1 MAAPN
6 HAEVRI
12 LVLLYDFSG
21 LLSQLTTPF
30 PPHFVLTAANHRT
43 ASSIV
48 IIGAHLAA
56 MSGSSPQAAPI
67 ASAEVNVEVEED
79 DVDSSY
85 GDEISPTS
93 MSLRTS
99 IMRYEWKHGRR
110 YHSYQSGT
118 YSFPNDDQEQDRLDM
133 IHHVYY
139 RALNDRLFLAPI
151 EPDGL
156 LVLDIGTGTGIW
168 SMEFADLY
176 PGASIVGNDLSPI
189 QPSFVPP
196 NVKFVVD
203 DVELDWS
210 EPTKY
215 DFIHCRY
222 MCGAI
227 RDWPRL
233 VQQIY
238 ENLSSGGWVEFQES
252 VNAPYS
258 EDGSLEPDNPLVQ
271 LVDCVQDACDRIG
284 RTANPA
290 PSFTRWAQE
299 AGFAKV
305 EEKRFKLPVGDW
317 PKDPRFKEIG
327 AFLAVNISEGV
338 EAFTAV
344 LLRDVLGWSQEE
356 VEVLNA
362 SVRAAVRRR
371 DVHAIFDFLV
381 VTAMKS

>member
-1 MAAPN
+1 
-6 HAEVRI
+6 
-12 LVLLYDFSG
+12 
-21 LLSQLTTPF
+21 
-30 PPHFVLTAANHRT
+30 
-43 ASSIV
+43 
-48 IIGAHLAA
+48 
-56 MSGSSPQAAPI
+56 MSGSSPQAAAVAP
-67 ASAEVNVEVEED
+67 AERNVEVDED

-85 GDEISPTS
+85 GDEISSAST
-93 MSLRTS
+93 SLRTS

-151 EPDGL
+151 EPSGL
-156 LVLDIGTGTGIW
+156 LILDIGTGTGLWPIDL
-168 SMEFADLY
+168 ADLY
-176 PGASIVGNDLSPI
+176 PGASVVGNDLSPI

-196 NVKFVVD
+196 NVKFVID
-203 DVELDWS
+203 DVELDWL

-222 MCGAI
+222 MGGAI
-227 RDWPRL
+227 KDWPRL
-233 VQQIY
+233 VHQIY

-258 EDGSLEPDNPLVQ
+258 EDGSLKPDNPLVQ
-271 LVDCVQDACDRIG
+271 MVDGVRDACDRIG

-290 PSFTRWAQE
+290 PSFTRWARE
-299 AGFAKV
+299 AGFTKV
-305 EEKRFKLPVGDW
+305 EEKRFKLPVGGW
-317 PKDPRFKEIG
+317 PKDPQLKEIG

-344 LLRDVLGWSQEE
+344 LFRDVLGWSQEE

-381 VTAMKS
+381 VTGMKP